1 MPDNLAFEPIFG
13 DPLSSWMTLHVY
25 RRLKNNIRDI
35 NGLLIPLFLLH
46 DILTH
51 QYSVT
56 ALSGH
61 CIAHSPQPS
70 QHSLSADTSPDSSIK
85 QACRGHTSTHCLH
98 CLTGF
103 TQAVLLNIGR
113 SPVSKRDCTR
123 SASLEHAAIHK
134 PQPSQL
140 AYSIISCG

>member
-35 NGLLIPLFLLH
+35 NSLLIPLFLLH

-56 ALSGH
+56 AL
-61 CIAHSPQPS
+61 
-70 QHSLSADTSPDSSIK
+70 
-85 QACRGHTSTHCLH
+85 
-98 CLTGF
+98 
-103 TQAVLLNIGR
+103 
-113 SPVSKRDCTR
+113 
-123 SASLEHAAIHK
+123 
-134 PQPSQL
+134 
-140 AYSIISCG
+140 